1 MAPRGPML
9 PKVMQMRGL
18 LPCQA
23 SKAIPSGSGPTKV
36 WQASEACSVLLHT
49 SQPWV
54 CDMTNF
60 QVPTASSYALLQ
72 THVYGDSCQATASVV
87 L

>member
-1 MAPRGPML
+1 MAPMGPML
-9 PKVMQMRGL
+9 PKVMQTRGL

-23 SKAIPSGSGPTKV
+23 SKVIPSGSGPTRV
-36 WQASEACSVLLHT
+36 LQASEACSALLHT

-60 QVPTASSYALLQ
+60 QVPTASSYALVY
-72 THVYGDSCQATASVV
+72 THVFDDSCQATAGV
-87 L
+87 LL